1 MSRNKS
7 HDCIDNYTSE
17 YKKLE
22 GFDFDYYVTKDG
34 RVWTD
39 CRKNGIERF
48 MKIQTSKDG
57 YKCVGLRIDGKQ
69 KLFRVHRLVAM
80 AFIPNPENK
89 PYINHIDGNRTNNN
103 VENLEWCTQK
113 ENVDHAINVLGRWS
127 QSEKQSR
134 ASQLTGYKNRHLT
147 MKEAREIRELYASG
161 KYSSLKLAKMYGISK
176 PCTLRI
182 IHNKSYKEESVEFYI
197 DS

>member
-48 MKIQTSKDG
+48 MKLVDQDG
-57 YKCVGLRIDGKQ
+57 YKTVGLHINGKQ
-69 KLFRVHRLVAM
+69 KGFRVHRLVAM

-89 PYINHIDGNRTNNN
+89 PYINHIDGNRSNNN

-127 QSEKQSR
+127 QSEKQSK
-134 ASQLTGYKNRHLT
+134 AAHDTGILNRKLS
-147 MKEAREIRELYASG
+147 MEDAREIRKLYG
-161 KYSSLKLAKMYGISK
+161 LGYSSLKLARMYSISK
-176 PCTLRI
+176 SRILAI
-182 IHNKSYKEESVEFYI
+182 IHNKSYKEGT
-197 DS
+197 DG